1 MHMLVELRKKVLA
14 SQLVEIE
21 VDPIIGPVL
30 NVTTKKCRAKISIY
44 GGQVLS
50 WQPVTQANDVLWH
63 PRLELCQKDLPI
75 RGGVPICWPWFGANK
90 IHQDMPSHGYA
101 RISSWEIN
109 LIQTHNSD
117 EIKIILDLK
126 SVHERYDKQHQWLKI
141 REIIDIGERL
151 SIEII
156 SENHGEEPVVITEG
170 FHTYFNVSHIDR
182 VTIEGLQENQYV
194 DLLRESRMVKAG
206 ILKFNEELGRI
217 YINTTAPCLIYDPGF
232 QRKILIEK
240 IGSKSTAV
248 WNPWD
253 KKSAGMSD
261 LMEGDWQ
268 NFVCLESANALEN
281 AVIIAP
287 MESHSMKVQYSV
299 ENKFN

>member
-1 MHMLVELRKKVLA
+1 MQTLVELRKKISA

-21 VDPIIGPVL
+21 FDPILGPVL

-63 PRLELCQKDLPI
+63 PRLELCQKSQPI

-90 IHQDMPSHGYA
+90 IDQNMPSHGYA
-101 RISSWEIN
+101 RISSWEID
-109 LIQTHNSD
+109 LIQTINND
-117 EIKIILDLK
+117 EIKIILKLNG
-126 SVHERYDKQHQWLKI
+126 VHERYKKQYESLKI
-141 REIIDIGERL
+141 REIIDIGEKL

-156 SENHGEEPVVITEG
+156 SKNHGEEPIVITEG

-182 VTIEGLQENQYV
+182 IAIEGLQNNEYV
-194 DLLRESRMVKAG
+194 DLLRASRMVEAG

-217 YINTTAPCLIYDPGF
+217 YINTIAPCLIYDPGF
-232 QRKILIEK
+232 QRKIRVEK
-240 IGSKSTAV
+240 NGSKSTAV

-287 MESHSMKVQYSV
+287 RESHSMKVQYSV
-299 ENKFN
+299 EIS